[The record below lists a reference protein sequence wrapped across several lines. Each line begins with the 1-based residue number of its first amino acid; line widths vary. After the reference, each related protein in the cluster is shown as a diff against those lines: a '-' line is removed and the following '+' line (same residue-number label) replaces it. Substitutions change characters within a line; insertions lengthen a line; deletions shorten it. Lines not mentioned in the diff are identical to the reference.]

1 MPELLCPVCAHA
13 LTFEKSVCACPEGHR
28 FDRARSGYVNL
39 LISRQSG
46 SQHGDDRE
54 MVRARRDFLQ
64 TGHYTPLRRA
74 LCAAVLRCAP
84 EGAVDLL
91 DAGCGECYYTAAAA
105 ETLRAAGRTV
115 SAAGVDI
122 SKDAL
127 RFGGKRSAGIAL
139 AVASVFHLPVA
150 DASCDLVLNI
160 FAPFAGEEY
169 RRVLRRGGVVLQAA
183 PGAGHL
189 WELKQAVYDTPYRND
204 AAAPCAEGLTLA
216 SEETLRY
223 ALELNS
229 HQEIADLF
237 AMTPYVHKTG
247 PSDAAR
253 LNALER
259 LSVGAEFILRIYRN
273 E

>member
-1 MPELLCPVCAHA
+1 M
-13 LTFEKSVCACPEGHR
+13 
-28 FDRARSGYVNL
+28 
-39 LISRQSG
+39 
-46 SQHGDDRE
+46 
-54 MVRARRDFLQ
+54 
-64 TGHYTPLRRA
+64 
-74 LCAAVLRCAP
+74 
-84 EGAVDLL
+84 
-91 DAGCGECYYTAAAA
+91 
-105 ETLRAAGRTV
+105 
-115 SAAGVDI
+115 
-122 SKDAL
+122 
-127 RFGGKRSAGIAL
+127 
-139 AVASVFHLPVA
+139 
-150 DASCDLVLNI
+150 LNI

-189 WELKQAVYDTPYRND
+189 WELKQAVYDNPYRND
-204 AAAPCAEGLTLA
+204 TAAPCAEGLTLA

-237 AMTPYVHKTG
+237 AMTPYAHKTG